1 MTSAVLQLSQLR
13 KQFGGIVVAND
24 VNLEI
29 RAGEVVG
36 LIGPNGAGKTSLFNI
51 LSGVVRQDSGTI
63 VLKGRSIEGLPP
75 HARARLGLSRTWQN
89 IRLFPSLDVL
99 DNLIVAPRHYGGESL
114 LGVTLGTAAWK
125 AEKARVRE
133 SAYQQLAKV
142 RLVDAA
148 RRKPTELSY
157 GKQKLVSI
165 ARALMND
172 GDCLLLDEPIAGV
185 EGAAYD
191 ALRKVIRSEAEGG
204 RAICIVEHNISFVR
218 DLCDRALFMFGG
230 KIVSSGSIDELMARD
245 DLAGLYFGQDS

>member
-1 MTSAVLQLSQLR
+1 MTSAVLQISQLR

-51 LSGVVRQDSGTI
+51 LSGVVRQDSGSI
-63 VLKGRSIEGLPP
+63 LLNGRSIEGLPP
-75 HARARLGLSRTWQN
+75 YVRARPGLGRTWQN

-114 LGVTLGTAAWK
+114 LGVDLSTAASRT
-125 AEKARVRE
+125 ERARLRE
-133 SAYQQLAKV
+133 SAYRQLEKV

-172 GDCLLLDEPIAGV
+172 GDCLLLDEPI
-185 EGAAYD
+185 
-191 ALRKVIRSEAEGG
+191 
-204 RAICIVEHNISFVR
+204 
-218 DLCDRALFMFGG
+218 
-230 KIVSSGSIDELMARD
+230 
-245 DLAGLYFGQDS
+245 